1 MPSHG
6 RRNPPAVNI
15 VEAIYDTRL
24 FGSLFKNVSSW
35 SAWIVFLKA
44 VFGIG
49 MAQTELQVYQQCTG
63 RQFPPD
69 DGAREAF
76 AIVGRRGGKSRIVA
90 VAAAFIACFMEFR
103 DYLAPGETGVVLI
116 LARDR
121 EQAKVVFNYIKGILR
136 GIPVLAKLVAAWRS
150 DEIELRNRIVIAV
163 KSSDYRAVRGVTV
176 VCCIADEVAFWDSQ
190 GVNPDTAVFQAL
202 RPAMATV
209 PQAKLL
215 VISSPYAKF
224 GELFEAHRKYYGQD
238 NPQVLVWQAPTSVM
252 NPTIS
257 ESFIQDEIERD
268 PESGRSEWLALFR
281 EDIEAA
287 FSLESI
293 ESCVAKGPAD

>member
-1 MPSHG
+1 
-6 RRNPPAVNI
+6 
-15 VEAIYDTRL
+15 
-24 FGSLFKNVSSW
+24 
-35 SAWIVFLKA
+35 
-44 VFGIG
+44 
-49 MAQTELQVYQQCTG
+49 
-63 RQFPPD
+63 
-69 DGAREAF
+69 
-76 AIVGRRGGKSRIVA
+76 
-90 VAAAFIACFMEFR
+90 
-103 DYLAPGETGVVLI
+103 
-116 LARDR
+116 
-121 EQAKVVFNYIKGILR
+121 VVFNYIKGILR

-176 VCCIADEVAFWDSQ
+176 VCCISDEVAFWDSQ

-257 ESFIQDEIERD
+257 ESFIQGEIERD

-293 ESCVAKGPAD
+293 ESCVAKGRAELMSAHGTVYKAFGDPSGGRRDQFAVAVGHRVKDVAVVDLIKAWRPPFDPGEVVKECAEALASFRVKTIVGDNYGGEWPKAEFCKAWHQLRAMRQAPQ